1 MSMISVPADGSIKGY
16 TYVPGACGVPIA
28 GTEAR
33 ILRDDGSEA
42 DINEPGDLFYRG
54 PNVVLGYYGNEK
66 ATRETFSADG
76 WLKTGDRFRC
86 DGTNLL

>member
-1 MSMISVPADGSIKGY
+1 MSMITVPSDGIIKSY
-16 TYVPGACGVPIA
+16 KYIPGSCGVPVPGSEI
-28 GTEAR
+28 R

-42 DINEPGDLFYRG
+42 DVNEPGNLFYRG
-54 PNVVLGYYGNEK
+54 PNVALGYYGNEQ
-66 ATRETFSADG
+66 ATRETFSSDG